1 MEEES
6 LVQAEGYPSR
16 AAEYFGE
23 LYAHRLRWAHAVNS
37 RKMLGRALAMDAHFL
52 EADVSIGKLVDSADA
67 VTASTSSSGAKD
79 EPKVISVSG
88 APVIMAHY
96 PTARSSDLTLEGFM
110 ATVLWHNSQLD
121 APLSLNDHDNSPSS
135 PSGNEEAECD
145 GGPQKRPLT
154 SPFSEPV
161 LARDVPE
168 ESSRHPSTS
177 SSALAHRTARPC
189 EEATAFALDLSRELD
204 LKTLSHNA
212 MVMACIGARRDSS
225 GRMSPTYTRKGV
237 KLDFKMLDC
246 VKPTLLF
253 LRDIKASRRLGGH
266 LWLNADIFAG
276 PGYPDSFMSPLDAFE
291 FVRLCAELVPDAV
304 LSLSWGSSFIS
315 TSRRYT
321 DEMVDRMIE
330 LCMSPMVP
338 SPLGGAA
345 GFPDT
350 DAASIDRQ
358 TSGESTKDKIFL
370 APAASCQHITFAVAA
385 EYAVGS
391 APKLLKLLDAVPG
404 SSLTIFSG
412 MGSLGITPGTVQ
424 DLITIFGKTRCFL
437 DLRVTKPCRSCS
449 QDATC
454 SLQ

>member
-1 MEEES
+1 
-6 LVQAEGYPSR
+6 
-16 AAEYFGE
+16 
-23 LYAHRLRWAHAVNS
+23 
-37 RKMLGRALAMDAHFL
+37 MDAHFL
-52 EADVSIGKLVDSADA
+52 EADVSIGKFVDSADA
-67 VTASTSSSGAKD
+67 LTASTSSGVKE
-79 EPKVISVSG
+79 EPKVISASG

-121 APLSLNDHDNSPSS
+121 APLPLNGQDISPSS

-145 GGPQKRPLT
+145 PSPGGPQKRPLT

-168 ESSRHPSTS
+168 QSSRHPSTS
-177 SSALAHRTARPC
+177 SSALARQTARPC
-189 EEATAFALDLSRELD
+189 EEAAAFALDLSRELD

-225 GRMSPTYTRKGV
+225 GHISPIFTRKGV
-237 KLDFKMLDC
+237 KLDFKMIDC

-253 LRDIKASRRLGGH
+253 LRDIKASRKLGGH

-276 PGYPDSFMSPLDAFE
+276 PGYPDSFLSPMDAFE

-338 SPLGGAA
+338 SRLSGRTDL
-345 GFPDT
+345 PDA
-350 DAASIDRQ
+350 DSLNIDRE
-358 TSGESTKDKIFL
+358 TSADNTKDKIIL

-385 EYAVGS
+385 EYALGS

-412 MGSLGITPGTVQ
+412 MGSLGISPSTVQ
-424 DLITIFGKTRCFL
+424 DLITMFGKTRCFL

>member
-6 LVQAEGYPSR
+6 LVALEGYPSR

-23 LYAHRLRWAHAVNS
+23 PYAHRLRWAHAVNS
-37 RKMLGRALAMDAHFL
+37 RKMLGKALAMDAHFL
-52 EADVSIGKLVDSADA
+52 EADVSIGRLIEGADA
-67 VTASTSSSGAKD
+67 VTAATSSGVKENPAVASA
-79 EPKVISVSG
+79 SG

-96 PTARSSDLTLEGFM
+96 PTTRSSDLTLEVFM
-110 ATVLWHNSQLD
+110 ATVLLHNAQLD
-121 APLSLNDHDNSPSS
+121 APLHFDDQDSS
-135 PSGNEEAECD
+135 PSGTEEAESD
-145 GGPQKRPLT
+145 LSAGAQKRPLT
-154 SPFSEPV
+154 SPFSEPEF
-161 LARDVPE
+161 ARDVPG
-168 ESSRHPSTS
+168 ESSQHPSAS
-177 SSALAHRTARPC
+177 SSALAHQTARPC
-189 EEATAFALDLSRELD
+189 EEAAAFALDLSRELD

-225 GRMSPTYTRKGV
+225 GHISPAYTRKGV
-237 KLDFKMLDC
+237 KLDFKMIDC

-253 LRDIKASRRLGGH
+253 LRDIKASTKLHGH

-276 PGYPDSFMSPLDAFE
+276 PGYPDSFLSPMDALE

-345 GFPDT
+345 GLPETHSVRSDHET
-350 DAASIDRQ
+350 A
-358 TSGESTKDKIFL
+358 TESTKDKIFL

-385 EYAVGS
+385 EYALS
-391 APKLLKLLDAVPG
+391 SSPRLLRLLDAVPG

-449 QDATC
+449 QDAT
-454 SLQ
+454 

>member
-6 LVQAEGYPSR
+6 LVLEGYPSR

-23 LYAHRLRWAHAVNS
+23 PYAHRLRWAHAVNS

-52 EADVSIGKLVDSADA
+52 EADVSIGKLVDSADGL
-67 VTASTSSSGAKD
+67 TASTSSGVKEKSTVVSA
-79 EPKVISVSG
+79 SG

-96 PTARSSDLTLEGFM
+96 PTTRSSDLTLEGFM
-110 ATVLWHNSQLD
+110 ATVLWHNAQLD
-121 APLSLNDHDNSPSS
+121 APLHFDDQDSS
-135 PSGNEEAECD
+135 PSGTEEAECD
-145 GGPQKRPLT
+145 PLPAGAQKRPLT

-161 LARDVPE
+161 LARDVPG
-168 ESSRHPSTS
+168 ESSQHPSAS
-177 SSALAHRTARPC
+177 SSALAHQTARPC
-189 EEATAFALDLSRELD
+189 EEAAAFALDLSRELD

-225 GRMSPTYTRKGV
+225 GRISPAYTRKGV
-237 KLDFKMLDC
+237 KLDFKMFDC

-253 LRDIKASRRLGGH
+253 LRDIKASRKLHGH

-276 PGYPDSFMSPLDAFE
+276 PGYPDSFLSPMDALE

-345 GFPDT
+345 GLLDT
-350 DAASIDRQ
+350 DAVRSDHERA
-358 TSGESTKDKIFL
+358 TESTKDKIFL

-385 EYAVGS
+385 EYALGS